1 MTDVGRSGPF
11 LPGPLSSLEE
21 SVTSLGFNSNLLHNA
36 CHTVFQTIVPNYR
49 L

>member
-1 MTDVGRSGPF
+1 MTDIGKGAPF

-21 SVTSLGFNSNLLHNA
+21 SVTSLDFNSTSLHNA
-36 CHTVFQTIVPNYR
+36 CHTVFQTMVPNYR